1 MSFER
6 QPFPP
11 NSVYLPS
18 IIRRVSRS
26 LQLKLLGPFE
36 AGWSDGEPVRLSG
49 KKIRAL
55 VAYLGVESGRSHS
68 REGLASL
75 LWAETGD
82 ERARHNLRQALS
94 KLNRT
99 CAELVLSEGD
109 TLRLDEECTQVDVRE
124 FERLIVS
131 DDPSELE
138 RAVALYRGDLLEG
151 LSVPEVEFED
161 WLRATR
167 GRLRDQACAGYER
180 LAGVLADSGRT
191 DEAMENLRAR
201 LEMDPA
207 CETAH
212 RALMELLAKAGRR
225 SDALRQYQQCS
236 ESLERELGVEPSA
249 ETKAVYQSIR
259 SAEGGG
265 EAAAAGPRSGP
276 STAGKVAGAAST
288 GVAEPPSIAVL
299 PFENLSSEEDAYFT
313 DGVTEDIITA
323 LSRFGSL
330 LVIAR
335 NSSFAF
341 RDRGDASIQQIGEEL
356 GAQFILRGSFR
367 RAGSQIRLNVQ
378 LLDAVTGQ
386 HLWAQRFDREL
397 EDVFLVQDEIT
408 ETIVSTLAGRVEAAR
423 IARARRMPVE
433 RLAAYDY
440 VLRGKDLHHR
450 HTPED
455 CVEAIAM
462 FEQAIEQDPDYAA
475 AHAWLACG
483 LGQAMSMD
491 IDDNQELLARAEEEV
506 ERARQLDDN
515 ESECHRI
522 LAQIFILRHDLARA
536 RSHQERALFLNPND
550 DRSVCAM
557 GTILTLA
564 GDPEEG
570 ERLVR
575 KAMRINPY
583 HPENFWFHL
592 ARALFHRGEG
602 AEALD
607 ALRNITRPKLRE
619 RVYRVAANA
628 GLGDRE
634 ATEREARVLTESAPE
649 FDAAAYVESVPYERE
664 TDRKELLEALHA
676 AGF

>member
-1 MSFER
+1 LS
-6 QPFPP
+6 
-11 NSVYLPS
+11 
-18 IIRRVSRS
+18 
-26 LQLKLLGPFE
+26 LLGPFE
-36 AGWSDGEPVRLSG
+36 ATWSDGEPANLSG

-55 VAYLGVESGRSHS
+55 VAFLGVESGRPHS
-68 REGLASL
+68 REALASL

-99 CAELVLSEGD
+99 CEGLVLSDGD
-109 TLRLDEECTQVDVRE
+109 SLCLDDERTQVDTRE
-124 FERLIVS
+124 FEHLIGS
-131 DDPSELE
+131 DEAGDLE

-161 WLRATR
+161 WLRITR
-167 GRLRDQACAGYER
+167 GRLRDRACAGYER

-191 DEAMENLRAR
+191 DEAMENLRTR
-201 LEMDPA
+201 LAMDPA

-212 RALMELLAKAGRR
+212 RALMELLAQTGRR
-225 SDALRQYQQCS
+225 SEALRQYQQCVDA
-236 ESLERELGVEPSA
+236 LERELGAEVSA
-249 ETKAVYQSIR
+249 ETRAVYEGIR
-259 SAEGGG
+259 SAGVGGG
-265 EAAAAGPRSGP
+265 APAAASRSVSSPAGE
-276 STAGKVAGAAST
+276 VAGAEYAD
-288 GVAEPPSIAVL
+288 VAEPPSIAVL
-299 PFENLSSEEDAYFT
+299 PFDNLTSEEDRYFT

-335 NSSFAF
+335 NSTFAF

-356 GAQFILRGSFR
+356 GAQFIVRGSVR
-367 RAGSQIRLNVQ
+367 REGPRVRLNVQ
-378 LLDAVTGQ
+378 LLDVSNGR
-386 HLWAQRFDREL
+386 HLWAQRFDREV

-462 FEQAIEQDPDYAA
+462 FERAIEQDPDYPA

-491 IDDNQELLARAEEEV
+491 IDDNQKLLARAEKEV
-506 ERARQLDDN
+506 ERARQLDEN

-522 LAQIFILRHDLARA
+522 LAQIFILRHDLAKA
-536 RSHQERALFLNPND
+536 RSHQKRALFLNPND

-570 ERLVR
+570 ERMVR

-607 ALRNITRPKLRE
+607 ALRNVTRPKLRE
-619 RVYRVAANA
+619 RVYRVAARA

-634 ATEREARVLTESAPE
+634 ATDRECRVLRESAPE
-649 FDAAAYVESVPYERE
+649 FDATAYVESVPYERSTE
-664 TDRKELLEALHA
+664 RKELLEALHA